1 MIRENTRTI
10 LKHISGERAFDT
22 VAEISTYHRIQ
33 ASTGYRAAAEHLK
46 KKLDRM
52 GLGGKVLSFDAK
64 EGGFWGPYPSF
75 AEWDIKGAFCD
86 LVYPH
91 EERLADFDAC
101 AISVMQKSAPADLRD
116 KEVPVVFLDKGP
128 EEKAYKGLDLEGKI
142 VFYQGDINDIYE
154 WAVEKRG
161 AIGLLT
167 DFVLQDP
174 LVRERHDQSDTRRYT
189 SFWWKPGQKKAFG
202 FVLTPRQGDKFAAL
216 CRELA
221 AKKDC
226 PKVSCMV
233 DSSIYDG
240 HIEDVEAFLPGETD
254 EEILLTGLLCHP
266 SSSAN
271 DNASGSASVIEAM
284 KTIKD
289 LIDCGKLPPLKRGIR
304 MLLVPEFSG
313 TYAYIDKYPKKAKKI
328 KAAFNLDMV
337 GARQDRGYGPITITD
352 LPLAMPS
359 FVGDAAAVILDE
371 IKHQVTGMNP
381 EFYCPMFNSHQTPFT
396 GGSDHLV
403 WSDPSMGVPCL
414 MLGQWPDKY
423 YHTSTDTLD
432 KVDPYILSRSAALAA
447 SYAYCLANLEQDD
460 VLPII
465 ETGLARAADWVKEL
479 KTLAA
484 AGKVPAGL
492 FSGRVEAYTKFRL
505 GAIDSFRS
513 WDVCEKGSEAEKVFF
528 ERLDDEKLRLRSLIK
543 LMAGFDPV
551 VRPAKSPVAR
561 AQKEK
566 YSLVIRRTVPTP
578 FQILKPRA
586 VYDAP
591 IQERIDAFGEK
602 FGKSLG
608 YGFMTPIGYYFD
620 GKRTTAEAAKE
631 LAYETG
637 KYAPAAVDEYARI
650 LVMLG
655 YAEVVSE

>member
-1 MIRENTRTI
+1 MIRENTREI
-10 LKHISGERAFDT
+10 LKHISGERAFET
-22 VAEISTYHRIQ
+22 VAEVSTYHRIQ

-46 KKLDRM
+46 EKLDRI

-64 EGGFWGPYPSF
+64 EGGTWGPYPAF
-75 AEWDIKGAFCD
+75 AEWDIKGAWCD
-86 LVYPH
+86 LVYPF

-101 AISVMQKSAPADLRD
+101 AISVMQKSAPVDLSD
-116 KEVPVVFLDKGP
+116 AQVPVVFLDKGP
-128 EEKAYKGLDLEGKI
+128 DEKAYKGLDLEGKI
-142 VFYQGDINDIYE
+142 AFYQGDINDIYE

-161 AIGLLT
+161 AIGLIT

-174 LVRERHDQSDTRRYT
+174 FVRERHDQSDTRRYT

-202 FVLTPRQGDKFAAL
+202 FVLTPRQGDKLAAL

-226 PKVSCMV
+226 PKVSCRV

-240 HIEDVEAFLPGETD
+240 HIEDVEAFIPGETD
-254 EEILLTGLLCHP
+254 EEILLTGHLCHP
-266 SSSAN
+266 RSSAN
-271 DNASGSASVIEAM
+271 DNASGCGAVIEAM

-289 LIDCGKLPPLKRGIR
+289 LVDSGRLAPLKRGIR
-304 MLLVPEFSG
+304 MLLIPEFSG
-313 TYAYIDKYPKKAKKI
+313 TYAYIDKYPEKARKI

-352 LPLAMPS
+352 LPLAMHS

-403 WSDPSMGVPCL
+403 WSDPAMGVPCL

-447 SYAYCLANLEQDD
+447 AYAYSLANLEQDD
-460 VLPII
+460 VMPII
-465 ETGLARAADWVKEL
+465 ETGLARTADWMKEL
-479 KTLAA
+479 KTLVA
-484 AGKVPAGL
+484 AGKVSETFYAG
-492 FSGRVEAYTKFRL
+492 RIDAYTRFRL
-505 GAIDSFRS
+505 GAIDSFKG
-513 WDVCEKGSEAEKVFF
+513 WDLCSKDDETVFF
-528 ERLDDEKLRLRSLIK
+528 ERLEDEKLRLRSLVK
-543 LMAGFDPV
+543 LLAGFDPV
-551 VRPAKSPVAR
+551 ARPAKSPVTR
-561 AQKEK
+561 TQKEK
-566 YSLVIRRTVPTP
+566 YSLVIERTVPTP

-591 IQERIDAFGEK
+591 IQEKIDAFGEK
-602 FGKSLG
+602 YAKKLG

-620 GKRTTAEAAKE
+620 GARTTAQAAKE
-631 LAYETG
+631 LAFETG
-637 KYAPAAVDEYARI
+637 KYAPDAVDDYARI

-655 YAEVVSE
+655 YARVVSE